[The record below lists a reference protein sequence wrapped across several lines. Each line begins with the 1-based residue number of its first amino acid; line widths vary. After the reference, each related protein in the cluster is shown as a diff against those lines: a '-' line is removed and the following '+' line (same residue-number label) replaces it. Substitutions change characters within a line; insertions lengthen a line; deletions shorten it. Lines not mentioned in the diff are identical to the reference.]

1 MPRSMTLTEQLA
13 VLDRAIASV
22 EQDIGEQEAAAGRTH
37 QPGLRQAVLRLR
49 QEHLHRLLVSRER
62 LVQGEPPCQAR
73 PAEPAASDRSPKDAG
88 QRRPLGQKGGA
99 LRRR

>member
-49 QEHLHRLLVSRER
+49 QEHLDRLRVSRER
-62 LVQGEPPCQAR
+62 LLQGEEPCQGR
-73 PAEPAASDRSPKDAG
+73 PAETAPIDRPQKDVG
-88 QRRPLGQKGGA
+88 QRRPPGQKGAA

>member
-49 QEHLHRLLVSRER
+49 REHLDRLRVSRER
-62 LVQGEPPCQAR
+62 LVGGEQPGQGR
-73 PAEPAASDRSPKDAG
+73 PSETAAIDRAPQDAG
-88 QRRPLGQKGGA
+88 QRRPLGQKGAA